1 MPILGSLPLRFA
13 TRGAR
18 HWWATVAFGGEP
30 HRRVCDRRLCK
41 DDCAG
46 RFEQQRS
53 SQLPSLRREL
63 LAKNPGAKLSLRTA
77 SFRAL
82 VLVLVGQASI
92 NQDRTASSSDRMG
105 SSSSHPP
112 ASPPTSI
119 PPAASALTALL
130 SPIIA
135 PSCSPLPLL
144 LPSLPLTAISA
155 LPCPRRSLPARPRTS
170 PPPSPPTH
178 AFLPPAHRPP
188 CSFPALRRPGPVR
201 PALHRLAQHR
211 SVSLSVP
218 PRSMPTS
225 PLPGGTLRTHHNR
238 TSCLSPALPPCA
250 LAQSSPGARN
260 AQDTDGYAL
269 CSLFTPAS
277 KSVIPASRPLT
288 PSSIDGFPPTPMR
301 SMVVRACFP

>member
-63 LAKNPGAKLSLRTA
+63 LAKNPGAKLSLRGVIPGTRPRPT
-77 SFRAL
+77 SQHQSRSHGL
-82 VLVLVGQASI
+82 QLRSHGQQLI
-92 NQDRTASSSDRMG
+92 SSSG
-105 SSSSHPP
+105 LSSDQHPTCRLCP
-112 ASPPTSI
+112 HRPS
-119 PPAASALTALL
+119 L

-238 TSCLSPALPPCA
+238 TSCLSPALPPSA